1 MALAEPELDDGAE
14 EDDWIPDD
22 ELLVPEDE
30 LLPELPEAV
39 FEDDDPEV
47 DVADLVPDPLAVL
60 CAELGRVKASPP
72 ATARPSTPALAVAA
86 RSRPRARSRCTMAD
100 TVRGSLLFIMTPSR
114 KLAPL
119 TFPQRSMAELSRPS
133 AAALNAGYPAL
144 AAGPRWLWS
153 SAVVTD
159 GSPLLHRATA
169 GCH

>member
-1 MALAEPELDDGAE
+1 VALAEPELDDGAE
-14 EDDWIPDD
+14 EDDWIPD
-22 ELLVPEDE
+22 DE

-72 ATARPSTPALAVAA
+72 ATARPSTPPLAVAA

-114 KLAPL
+114 KACTPY
-119 TFPQRSMAELSRPS
+119 FS
-133 AAALNAGYPAL
+133 ATIYG
-144 AAGPRWLWS
+144 
-153 SAVVTD
+153 
-159 GSPLLHRATA
+159 
-169 GCH
+169 

>member
-1 MALAEPELDDGAE
+1 MALAAPELDDGAE

-39 FEDDDPEV
+39 PEDDDPDV
-47 DVADLVPDPLAVL
+47 DVAGLALDDPLAVL
-60 CAELGRVKASPP
+60 CAVPGRVKASPP
-72 ATARPSTPALAVAA
+72 ATARPSTPAPAVAA
-86 RSRPRARSRCTMAD
+86 RSRPRARSRRTMAD

-144 AAGPRWLWS
+144 AAGGVLGPRRW
-153 SAVVTD
+153 
-159 GSPLLHRATA
+159 
-169 GCH
+169 